1 MSGPQPSGRRRI
13 AGESKPGIPQSQ
25 PSPESS
31 VQSRRPPKMQRLAWV
46 KKPEA
51 EAAPPASAAPAGA
64 TGRRLSGL
72 PAAGM
77 AAVAV
82 AVASLVFAA
91 FGVAHGVTEWRAH
104 SVSEA
109 RGDASQAAAN
119 AAQTIFTF
127 DYNRLPQWSSTSK
140 SLMTPTFAREFQ
152 SNVRALSQVAPAQ
165 KIQAKAVVRNA
176 ATLECGD
183 QCRPDKAT
191 VLVFIDQAVITAQSK
206 QPKIEGESVRMF
218 MVKRDGKWLVNGRDR
233 L

>member
-1 MSGPQPSGRRRI
+1 MSGTQPSRRRRI

-25 PSPESS
+25 PSPELS
-31 VQSRRPPKMQRLAWV
+31 VESRRLPKMGRAWA
-46 KKPEA
+46 KTPESDA
-51 EAAPPASAAPAGA
+51 AQAPPAAPTGA

-77 AAVAV
+77 AAAAL
-82 AVASLVFAA
+82 AVASLVFAV
-91 FGVAHGVTEWRAH
+91 FGVAHGVSQWRAH

-109 RGDASQAAAN
+109 RGAASRAAAN

-127 DYNRLPQWSSTSK
+127 DYNRLPQWTSTSK

-152 SNVRALSQVAPAQ
+152 SNVRALGQVAPAQ

-183 QCRPDKAT
+183 RCRPDKAT
-191 VLVFIDQAVITAQSK
+191 VLVFLDQAVITAQSK

-218 MVKRDGKWLVNGRDR
+218 MVKRDGKWLVNGRER